1 MNSNSVLL
9 STPIQLGIA
18 ALILLAGFTVY
29 TTGIDTII
37 NPSAQQKLDAKGTV
51 VFFTYVG
58 IVIALAITSIQM
70 KSFSTFFFVLALLS
84 FIWYI
89 MKGSWQYVPV

>member
-1 MNSNSVLL
+1 MNSYSALL
-9 STPIQLGIA
+9 TTPIQLGIA
-18 ALILLAGFTVY
+18 AVILLAGFTVY
-29 TTGIDTII
+29 TTGIENII
-37 NPSAQQKLDAKGTV
+37 NPSAQQKLDAKGTT
-51 VFFTYVG
+51 VFFIYVA

-70 KSFSTFFFVLALLS
+70 KSLSTFFFVLALLS